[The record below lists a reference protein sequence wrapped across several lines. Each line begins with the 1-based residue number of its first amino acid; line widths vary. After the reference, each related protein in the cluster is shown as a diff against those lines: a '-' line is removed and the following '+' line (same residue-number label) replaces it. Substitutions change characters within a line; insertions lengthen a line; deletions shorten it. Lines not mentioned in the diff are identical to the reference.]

1 MMILEENN
9 MSISLEHLITLSSK
23 ELQKVYEEDPLWYY
37 QSYVKASVSPK
48 YDLKLAALGTAEE
61 LGEVAG
67 VIMKMARY
75 EDPSY
80 FINKWGMS
88 AKDKLK
94 DELGDLLFQINNIAN
109 FAGLDMSDIMTN
121 NLNKL
126 DNRHSKDGVYSFGA
140 GLGNTRKDG
149 GTYLR

>member
-1 MMILEENN
+1 MSVSIEHMLKMTPTELEDFYKKDPILYFQ
-9 MSISLEHLITLSSK
+9 L
-23 ELQKVYEEDPLWYY
+23 
-37 QSYVKASVSPK
+37 YVKASVSPK

-94 DELGDLLFQINNIAN
+94 DELGDLLFQLNNVAN
-109 FAGLDMSDIMTN
+109 FAGIDMKDIMTN

-126 DNRHSKDGVYSFGA
+126 DNRHSKDGTYSFGA